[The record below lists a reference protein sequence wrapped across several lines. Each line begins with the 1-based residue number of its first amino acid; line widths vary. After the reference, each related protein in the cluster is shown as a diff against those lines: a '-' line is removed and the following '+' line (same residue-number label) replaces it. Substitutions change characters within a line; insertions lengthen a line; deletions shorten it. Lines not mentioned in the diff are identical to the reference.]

1 MASTNPLVEYW
12 TYLAIVIVVVAGWI
26 AARWQTVGFRD
37 LAPDDYLM
45 VVAILPYT
53 AETAT
58 AHWDDARATSLC
70 RPHIPRVLPS
80 YGGK

>member
-12 TYLAIVIVVVAGWI
+12 TYLAIDIVVVAGRI

-45 VVAILPYT
+45 VVAIVS
-53 AETAT
+53 
-58 AHWDDARATSLC
+58 TSSFFDVTLGC
-70 RPHIPRVLPS
+70 GKLWSVPS
-80 YGGK
+80 STDRESSR